1 MFYSIYK
8 LTNKHNGKFYIG
20 ITSKGLQHRFNG
32 HLRKSKFNP
41 SSNLHQ
47 ALAKYGEE
55 SFEKETIHSFES
67 NDKKQAYSIE
77 QEYITK
83 YDAVAKGYD
92 MDIGYGW
99 ACANREGSNNPMW
112 GKISGNAHKV
122 IIKDIEYPSISK
134 AAELLSVNRSTVDRW
149 INNPNKP
156 DCFKVL
162 ENRKGLSD
170 PS

>member
-1 MFYSIYK
+1 MDGHVLIVK
-8 LTNKHNGKFYIG
+8 EA
-20 ITSKGLQHRFNG
+20 ITLCG
-32 HLRKSKFNP
+32 
-41 SSNLHQ
+41 
-47 ALAKYGEE
+47 
-55 SFEKETIHSFES
+55 
-67 NDKKQAYSIE
+67 
-77 QEYITK
+77 
-83 YDAVAKGYD
+83 
-92 MDIGYGW
+92 
-99 ACANREGSNNPMW
+99 